1 MVDRKKTPDILEDL
15 LGGAEPEPT
24 KKPVDQP
31 TSTPV
36 HHKAS
41 TPAQKPTSE
50 PVIQVKTGRP
60 KREEPAPPVEAPPG
74 ERVKATFY
82 LSAEVVEALEA
93 GWIQL
98 RRLTPKD
105 RRGQVSKSMIVELAV
120 QEALEDLDSK
130 KERSSLA
137 RKANKTREER

>member
-1 MVDRKKTPDILEDL
+1 MADRKKTPDILEDL

-31 TSTPV
+31 ASTPV
-36 HHKAS
+36 RHKAG

-50 PVIQVKTGRP
+50 PVIQAKTGRP
-60 KREEPAPPVEAPPG
+60 KREKKPAPPVEAPPG
-74 ERVKATFY
+74 EKVKATFY

-130 KERSSLA
+130 KERSNLA
-137 RKANKTREER
+137 RKAWKE